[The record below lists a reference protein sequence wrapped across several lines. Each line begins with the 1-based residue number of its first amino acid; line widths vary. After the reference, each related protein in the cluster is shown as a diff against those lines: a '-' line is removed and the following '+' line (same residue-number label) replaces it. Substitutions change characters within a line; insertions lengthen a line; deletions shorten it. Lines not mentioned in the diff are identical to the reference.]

1 MDLLERASHLQ
12 ELDELLQRAAAGSG
26 SMAIVGGE
34 AGSGKTSL
42 IHQFASRPGA
52 ASRAMIGACDAL
64 STPRPLG
71 PLFDVASSLGPLV
84 RRLLRDH
91 ERRTEL
97 FSAVLDDLSGSEP
110 TLFVIEDVHWADE
123 ATLDLLR
130 FLGRRIDQTRTLLA
144 VTYRNDEAPSRH
156 PLQIVLGDLATL
168 KPVRRISLPLLS
180 QKAVAILCEG
190 TPLDPREL
198 HRRTGGNPFYVT
210 EVIAS
215 NTNDIPAT
223 VRGAVLTRAARLS
236 PAGREALDV
245 AGVIGDR
252 VEPWLLEAVVSD
264 AAAAVDECLAVGL
277 LRIVDARL
285 HFRHQLAQQAVLD
298 EISPIRA
305 SQLHVRVL
313 GALRSRPSSGS
324 DLATLAHHAE
334 AAGDTAAGACGLG
347 AHREAAAQYA
357 RALRFAGELST
368 DERTPL
374 LDRWINECYVTGQFA
389 DALVATGELL
399 AFARSTNDRLH
410 EAHWLTWRSQFLVHD
425 GKNAQAEEACTSA
438 LEILESVP
446 PEPAHAAAYVLQAH
460 LRMLNRDHALAIEW
474 GERVVPVE
482 HA

>member
-223 VRGAVLTRAARLS
+223 VRDAVLTRAARLS
-236 PAGREALDV
+236 PAGREALD
-245 AGVIGDR
+245 AAAVIGDR
-252 VEPWLLEAVVSD
+252 VEPWLLKPVVGE
-264 AAAAVDECLAVGL
+264 AAAMVDECLVVGL
-277 LRIVDARL
+277 LRAVDGTLR
-285 HFRHQLAQQAVLD
+285 FRHQLAQQAVLD

-313 GALRSRPSSGS
+313 GALRSR
-324 DLATLAHHAE
+324 
-334 AAGDTAAGACGLG
+334 C
-347 AHREAAAQYA
+347 
-357 RALRFAGELST
+357 
-368 DERTPL
+368 L
-374 LDRWINECYVTGQFA
+374 LY
-389 DALVATGELL
+389 
-399 AFARSTNDRLH
+399 
-410 EAHWLTWRSQFLVHD
+410 
-425 GKNAQAEEACTSA
+425 TS
-438 LEILESVP
+438 P
-446 PEPAHAAAYVLQAH
+446 
-460 LRMLNRDHALAIEW
+460 
-474 GERVVPVE
+474 
-482 HA
+482 